1 MKTPPDRSNG
11 NSRKFCTDEKSVTAG
26 RSGEGD
32 EQYSDDHRQQDRR
45 VEQKDHGGITA
56 RGGKGFR
63 GGKDVEPMVNQIVP
77 SGIKVG

>member
-1 MKTPPDRSNG
+1 MTTP
-11 NSRKFCTDEKSVTAG
+11 SRIVGSSKKIM
-26 RSGEGD
+26 
-32 EQYSDDHRQQDRR
+32 
-45 VEQKDHGGITA
+45 GGLL